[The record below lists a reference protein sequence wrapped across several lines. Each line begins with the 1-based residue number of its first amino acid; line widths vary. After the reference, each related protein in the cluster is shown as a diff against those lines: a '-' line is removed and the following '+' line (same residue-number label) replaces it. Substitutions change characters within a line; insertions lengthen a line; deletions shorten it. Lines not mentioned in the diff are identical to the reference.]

1 MAHAMVGGKRHE
13 IRVVQDLGENWSL
26 ELFATPEARK
36 EKTAEPFKPWPVPLC
51 LKLRA
56 DTREDALQTGLEHLQ
71 KLGKIESFHLEPNE
85 KPKPVVPK
93 AKAAAAAADSDE
105 EAEAE

>member
-1 MAHAMVGGKRHE
+1 MAHAILGGKRHE

-26 ELFATPEARK
+26 EIYVTPDPKK
-36 EKTAEPFKPWPVPLC
+36 EKTAEPFKPWPTPLC

-56 DTREDALQTGLEHLQ
+56 DTREDALQSGLQHLQ

-85 KPKPVVPK
+85 IPKPAAPK
-93 AKAAAAAADSDE
+93 KAAAATDEDE
-105 EAEAE
+105 EAAEEA